1 MGNLLYSQRF
11 KNNYQIVSSKLDSDL
26 RGTVLILRKLMKK
39 IKRLPN
45 YLKRIV
51 VRPSLKQSKL
61 VRKIATL
68 SFVPGNYLLNTL
80 RFHLG
85 GKKDLSNTAHKTPL
99 HLSVNT
105 QHLWDPVSINKNQV
119 GDASVVSQPI
129 EKGGLTTVDFWD
141 TLVLRVRPAEGVKRL
156 TALRQSWHFWL
167 EQQLS
172 EMKTSARE
180 LHHRRIAE
188 EATLV
193 NETGEAEI
201 RKALKLTGLDSICV
215 EQVASQEI
223 QDEITYSATAQ
234 EVIGFIKENVGQ
246 VTVVS
251 DHYLQSS
258 DLKTIAENLGFSGIL
273 SELYSSA
280 DIGKT
285 KRKDGEL
292 FQFLELEK
300 EQNWV
305 HVGDN
310 PVSDIAN
317 AEKHGARALLVERKF
332 NSAWNEHELDFKK
345 LADELPAHLLA
356 SNSARYL
363 VSLSAVAFGLITFA
377 IEKAI
382 AEGKTQI
389 AYLSREGEVL
399 VRAHEVAAKY
409 IQELGGPYVKGLHLP
424 VSRASSV
431 FPAGS
436 LSVGNLLEA
445 LGQQYPSMTAAD
457 FHSSAGLPVQ
467 FLERIKSDLGPLT
480 TLQPNQLWELLSEKL
495 QDDILKY
502 LEEQR
507 LLLSELLSN
516 LNINP
521 SNTVLCDLGWRGSIN
536 DALNQIAQKEFTGAY
551 LGLYNSYNFIGNY
564 SRKFGLLY
572 DEPRGFQPATNPEF
586 LGHIEKSF
594 TISSHQV
601 ARYERGKDGQV
612 IPLTIDK
619 SDGPSADRLQV
630 MNHFEDIMNA
640 TAEAMFSVGA
650 VGSDSAE
657 FVWEIFV
664 NWTQSP
670 TRQQASTWYL
680 EHHSEGFG
688 TVDSVSTL
696 EQIDYEV
703 ENNIV
708 DGFVT
713 LDISDLPWPSGL
725 QALISEDKGTTN
737 G

>member
-1 MGNLLYSQRF
+1 M
-11 KNNYQIVSSKLDSDL
+11 
-26 RGTVLILRKLMKK
+26 
-39 IKRLPN
+39 
-45 YLKRIV
+45 
-51 VRPSLKQSKL
+51 RPDLKQSKL

-85 GKKDLSNTAHKTPL
+85 GNKDLSNTAHKTPL
-99 HLSVNT
+99 HLSVSAE
-105 QHLWDPVSINKNQV
+105 QIWDPVSINKNQV
-119 GDASVVSQPI
+119 GEASVAPQPI
-129 EKGGLTTVDFWD
+129 EEGGLTTVDFWD
-141 TLVLRVRPAEGVKRL
+141 TLVMRARPAEGVKRL
-156 TALRQSWHFWL
+156 TALRQSWHLWL
-167 EQQLS
+167 EQHFSDLKS
-172 EMKTSARE
+172 SARE
-180 LHHRRIAE
+180 LHHRRISE

-193 NETGEAEI
+193 TETGEAEI
-201 RKALKLTGLDSICV
+201 RKALKLTGIDSV
-215 EQVASQEI
+215 YAQQVASQEI
-223 QDEITYSATAQ
+223 QDEITFSAPAQ
-234 EVIGFIKENVGQ
+234 EVIGFFKENVGQ

-251 DHYLQSS
+251 DHYLQAS
-258 DLKTIAENLGFSGIL
+258 DLKTIAANLGFSGIL
-273 SELYSSA
+273 SDYYSSA

-317 AEKHGARALLVERKF
+317 AEKHGATALFVERKF

-345 LADELPAHLLA
+345 LADELPIHFSA
-356 SNSARYL
+356 SNSASYL
-363 VSLSAVAFGLITFA
+363 ASLSAVSFGLITFA

-382 AEGKTQI
+382 AEGKTKI

-409 IQELGGPYVKGLHLP
+409 IQELGGPYVEGVHLP
-424 VSRASSV
+424 VSRASTV

-436 LSVGNLLEA
+436 LSAGDLLGA
-445 LGQQYPSMTAAD
+445 LGQQYPSMTADD
-457 FHSSAGLPVQ
+457 FHSSAGLPVE

-480 TLQPNQLWELLSEKL
+480 TLQPNQIWELLSKEL

-507 LLLSELLSN
+507 LLLSELLSIM
-516 LNINP
+516 NIDP
-521 SNTVLCDLGWRGSIN
+521 STTVLCDLGWRGSIN
-536 DALNQIAQKEFTGAY
+536 DALNQIAQKEFTGVY
-551 LGLYNSYNFIGNY
+551 LGLYNSYNFIGDF
-564 SRKFGLLY
+564 SHKFGLLF
-572 DEPRGFQPATNPEF
+572 DEPRGFQPPTHPEF

-601 ARYERGKDGQV
+601 ARYERGQDGRV

-619 SDGPSADRLQV
+619 FDGPSADRLLV
-630 MNHFEDIMNA
+630 MNHFEDILSA
-640 TAEAMFSVGA
+640 TAEAMFSIGA

-657 FVWEIFV
+657 FVWEVFL
-664 NWTQSP
+664 NWTERP

-696 EQIDYEV
+696 EELDHEA
-703 ENNIV
+703 ENHIV

-725 QALISEDKGTTN
+725 EALISEDKEMTN